1 MHNSVV
7 LLLSEAARKFPGRTA
22 IEDSKNSFT
31 YEEYNNISTGIGVYF
46 IKALKG
52 CAQAGPI
59 AVILPKSCRSL
70 LLFMGILYSGNA
82 YVPLDDKMPVARL
95 TKILENLR
103 PLYIV
108 TNEAVREALTAVG
121 FDREKMLLFED
132 VAGEAPDKI
141 LVEKQVDK
149 AIDTDPVYIM
159 YTSGSTGMPKGIA
172 ITHRSVFDYANW
184 IVSTFSINEDSIF
197 GSQAPFYFDNSVLDI
212 YSCLLTGAK
221 LIIIPDELFQF
232 PARLPEFID
241 EKQIDTIFWIPTVM
255 INVANS
261 GALDEKDIRLTHLKR
276 VMFCGEPMPNKPLNV
291 WRKRL
296 PGVLFANLYGP
307 TEITDVCTYYIV
319 DREFADSDPLPIG
332 VPCKNTRALI
342 LTEDNAEAKTGEIGE
357 LCILGSS
364 LALGYWRSPEITAK
378 AFTDNPLNGN
388 YSEKIY
394 RTGDLVYMSEDG
406 LIMFVGRK
414 DSQIK
419 HKGNRIELGEIETAA
434 KGVDG
439 INNACV
445 LYDQQ
450 KQQIVLFTESED
462 ESLNMRSINNQL
474 IKHVPKYMLP
484 GRLVA
489 MEKLPYNANG
499 KIDRVALKATL

>member
-1 MHNSVV
+1 MYNSVIC
-7 LLLSEAARKFPGRTA
+7 LLSEAARKYPERTA
-22 IEDSKNSFT
+22 VEDNKKSLT
-31 YEEYNNISTGIGVYF
+31 YAEYNSISMGIGAYF
-46 IKALKG
+46 IKAHNG
-52 CAQAGPI
+52 CQQTEPI
-59 AVILPKSCRSL
+59 AVILPKSHRNL

-108 TNEAVREALTAVG
+108 TNEAVMESLTVAG
-121 FDREKMLLFED
+121 FDRGKMLLFED
-132 VAGEAPDKI
+132 VTGEAPDKD
-141 LVEKQVDK
+141 LVERRIGRVIDK
-149 AIDTDPVYIM
+149 DPVYIM

-172 ITHRSVFDYANW
+172 ISHRSVFDYANW
-184 IVSTFSINEDSIF
+184 IVNTFNINEDSVF

-221 LIIIPDELFQF
+221 LVIIPDELFQF

-241 EKQIDTIFWIPTVM
+241 KKRVDTIFWIPTVM

-261 GALDEKDIRLTHLKR
+261 GALDDESLKLTHLKR

-296 PGVLFANLYGP
+296 PEVLFANLYGP

-319 DREFADSDPLPIG
+319 DRDFKDSDPLPIG

-342 LTEDNAEAKTGEIGE
+342 LTDNNTEAKIDEIGE

-394 RTGDLVYMSEDG
+394 HTGDLVYMSEDG

-419 HKGNRIELGEIETAA
+419 HKGNRIELGEIETAI
-434 KGVDG
+434 KGFNG
-439 INNACV
+439 IDNACV
-445 LYDQQ
+445 LYDQL
-450 KQQIVLFTESED
+450 KQQIVLFIETTD
-462 ESLNMRSINNQL
+462 GSLSIRSINNQL

-484 GRLVA
+484 GSLVA